1 MLSSVKVSS
10 SSSVSWSIGPV
21 VVSAG
26 IIGTKEVVVASWT
39 VFDNGVLVVAKNLA
53 VVVIVVDATTIDTLA
68 VVLTT
73 VFVVVVVPRTLISS
87 KVLVVIV
94 VSSWVTGKI
103 GDLTVELVA
112 TISGC

>member
-26 IIGTKEVVVASWT
+26 ISKEVVVASWT
-39 VFDNGVLVVAKNLA
+39 VFDNVVLVVAKILA
-53 VVVIVVDATTIDTLA
+53 DVVVVVDATTMDTLA